1 MAETPVQAP
10 ARAGKSKE
18 LPEHLKAY
26 KNVWVFV
33 ELEHGRV
40 HPVSWELLGEARKLA
55 DVLKVEVA
63 GVVLGP
69 AGEGTD
75 QAVTEAFHYGA
86 DQVYLVE
93 DSLLTNYRTDP
104 YSKAMTDL
112 VNTYK
117 PEIVMLGATT
127 LGRDLAGAIATTL
140 ATGLTADC
148 TELAIDPANRALA
161 ATRPTFGGSLLCTI
175 MTLAARP
182 QMATVRPRVMSM
194 PEPDRSRS
202 GPVNRATLDMVE
214 EDIVTKV
221 LDFIPDAD
229 TNQAQLAYADIVVAG
244 GMGLQRP
251 ENLQLVKDLATVLGA
266 EYGCSRPLIQK
277 GWMTADRQIGQTG
290 KTIRP
295 RLYIAAGI
303 SGAIQHRVGSE
314 GADRILAINID
325 PNAPIFDFA
334 HHGIVG
340 DALEILPALTEAFR
354 ARLAVDRL
362 AG

>member
-1 MAETPVQAP
+1 MAETPAKAP

-26 KNVWVFV
+26 KNIWVFV
-33 ELEHGRV
+33 EVEHGRV

-55 DVLKVEVA
+55 DVLQVEVA
-63 GVVLGP
+63 GVVLGS
-69 AGEGTD
+69 AGEGID
-75 QAVTEAFHYGA
+75 KAVVEAFHYGA
-86 DQVYLVE
+86 DQVYLIE
-93 DSLLTNYRTDP
+93 DPLLENYRTDP
-104 YSKAMTDL
+104 YTKALTDL

-117 PEIVMLGATT
+117 PEIMMLGATT
-127 LGRDLAGAIATTL
+127 LGRDLAGALATTL

-148 TELAIDPANRALA
+148 TELAIDPNTRALA

-182 QMATVRPRVMSM
+182 QMATVRPRVMAM
-194 PEPDRSRS
+194 PEPDTSRT
-202 GPVNRATLDMVE
+202 GPVTRAGVDMKE
-214 EDIVTKV
+214 EDVVTKV

-229 TNQAQLAYADIVVAG
+229 TNQAQLAFADIVVAG

-251 ENLQLVKDLATVLGA
+251 ENIKLITDLAQVLGA

-314 GADRILAINID
+314 GADCILAINMD

>member
-1 MAETPVQAP
+1 MSETPAKPP
-10 ARAGKSKE
+10 ARAAKSKE

-26 KNVWVFV
+26 RHVWVFI

-40 HPVSWELLGEARKLA
+40 HSVSWELLGEARKLA
-55 DVLKVEVA
+55 DTLKVDVA

-75 QAVTEAFHYGA
+75 QAVAEAFHYGA

-93 DSLLTNYRTDP
+93 DPLLTNYRTDP
-104 YSKAMTDL
+104 FTKALTDL
-112 VNTYK
+112 VNTHK
-117 PEIVMLGATT
+117 PEILMLGAST
-127 LGRDLAGAIATTL
+127 LGRDLAGALATTL

-148 TELAIDPANRALA
+148 TELAIDGTSRALA

-194 PEPDRSRS
+194 PEPDRSRA
-202 GPVNRATLDMVE
+202 GPVIRERLDMVE

-229 TNQAQLAYADIVVAG
+229 TNQAQLAFADIVVAG
-244 GMGLQRP
+244 GLGLQRP
-251 ENLQLVKDLATVLGA
+251 ENVQLVKDLAEVLGA

-314 GADRILAINID
+314 GADRILAINTD